1 MTQLEKALA
10 LRALHDAPEILVL
23 VNAWDVASARLVAS
37 LPGCRAVATASAA
50 VSQSAGYPDGEV
62 MPVDLVLAN
71 LARICAAVDLPVTA
85 DLESGY
91 GDVTGTVS
99 EAIRVGA
106 VGANIEDGMRPLDA
120 SVEAVAE
127 AVDAGR
133 VAGVPFVLNARTDAY
148 LIDTGLTEEQKLG
161 EAVARSRAYLA
172 AGATCAFIPGVYDAP
187 TIRALVEGIGV
198 GKVNILG
205 AHGAPPPSE
214 LQAMGVTR
222 VSFGPWGFRAAL
234 AEFGRYAEE
243 RLLP

>member
-1 MTQLEKALA
+1 MTQREKALA
-10 LRALHDAPEILVL
+10 LQALHDAPEILVL

-37 LPGCRAVATASAA
+37 LPGCRAVGTASSA
-50 VSQSAGYPDGEV
+50 VAESAGYPDGEV

-91 GDVTGTVS
+91 GDITATVA

-106 VGANIEDGMRPLDA
+106 VGANLEDGMRPVDA
-120 SVEAVAE
+120 SVKAIAE
-127 AVDAGR
+127 ALEAGR
-133 VAGVPFVLNARTDAY
+133 AAGLPFVLNARTDPY
-148 LIDTGLTEEQKLG
+148 MIDIGLTEEQKFE

-172 AGATCAFIPGVYDAP
+172 AGATCAFIPGIYDAS
-187 TIRALVEGIGV
+187 TIRALVGAIGV
-198 GKVNILG
+198 GKINVIG
-205 AHGAPPPSE
+205 ARGAPSPAE

-222 VSFGPWGFRAAL
+222 VSFGPGGFHAAM
-234 AEFGRYAEE
+234 AEFGRYAQE